1 MQRFLTSIFLLTA
14 VGSLL
19 TAPHGNT
26 LPLGN
31 LTVNV
36 SGLQSQKG
44 QICFS
49 LFASGR
55 GFPSSKQQA
64 KQAGCV
70 KIKSYPLKVT
80 LKNLE
85 AGNYA
90 VALFHDLNGDGILNQ
105 NQFGMP
111 TEKFGF
117 SQNPTVLTG
126 PPTFLEAAFIVIG
139 AETNIDIHLRSLFA
153 NQPKPDGQLVGERTI
168 AIASRSITR
177 TPLKT

>member
-1 MQRFLTSIFLLTA
+1 MQRSLTSVFLLTA

-19 TAPHGNT
+19 TAPHGNA
-26 LPLGN
+26 LSPSS
-31 LTVNV
+31 LTVTV
-36 SGLQSQKG
+36 SGLQNQKG

-55 GFPSSKQQA
+55 GFPSSKQRA

-70 KIKSYPLKVT
+70 KIKSYPLKVAF
-80 LKNLE
+80 KNLE

-105 NQFGMP
+105 NQFGIP

-126 PPTFLEAAFIVIG
+126 PPKFAEAAFIVTG
-139 AETNIDIHLRSLFA
+139 AETNIDVRLQSLFA
-153 NQPKPDGQLVGERTI
+153 NESHPNLSELLAVDRSQRQLQLEKRI
-168 AIASRSITR
+168 
-177 TPLKT
+177 